1 MAGAHIKLDPPGH
14 RVVLAAITAML
25 AIAAVPTSVSASMD
39 DVFCD
44 QIEGSHQRALALRRT
59 SEWFPIRAGAAV
71 ADSMSGE
78 SNSEAWRAYQ
88 STLDAAT
95 TTSTIR
101 NGHNGDGPHTVIGG
115 ARLIWNL
122 WAAEND
128 LRWIVLRDSA
138 LGFGALSAVLGV
150 VGAFVF
156 GRALRHRTPSEHLP
170 QTSRLVVTPD
180 QPLDFFVPQADPRST
195 ALYAQAEK
203 LEFISPLT
211 EQILACFAASP
222 NHPASLA
229 DHLNVPGGLI
239 EHTARTTEIMATLA
253 QGRPDDERRLC
264 LLMALAHDL
273 GKLLAY
279 EQSQGGWID
288 RRLPHDRISG
298 LMVASLPGF
307 YTEINPAHR
316 EALLCALRY
325 YHNPEEIPTS
335 APPLT
340 SVLFEVMHKA
350 DAIAHDQETSQSR
363 EQVEGVKPYLWEAFC
378 AAVPDLN
385 INRHRGGY
393 PEGFTAEEIVF
404 VLEHA
409 LREKTLDRLPQPLK
423 EKLPIR
429 RPLGKLHPAWPL
441 LVEVLREHGVL
452 AEAAQGRKANPSALF
467 NINASGVTY
476 KCVVAL
482 SIPVLQALA
491 PEAVQTWTRCQPY
504 EVKLTGARR
513 A

>member
-1 MAGAHIKLDPPGH
+1 MSVRLAPGFAPAT
-14 RVVLAAITAML
+14 LAITL
-25 AIAAVPTSVSASMD
+25 VIAPVSAHASFG
-39 DVFCD
+39 DVVRS
-44 QIEGSHQRALALRRT
+44 QVEESAQRAEALWRGTR
-59 SEWFPIRAGAAV
+59 WFPMRAGAAI
-71 ADSMSGE
+71 AGIMSWN
-78 SNSEAWRAYQ
+78 SASEAWHAYQ
-88 STLDAAT
+88 TALDEAT
-95 TTSTIR
+95 TTTVR
-101 NGHNGDGPHTVIGG
+101 DGNNRDGLHTMLGG
-115 ARLIWNL
+115 ARSTWNL
-122 WAAEND
+122 WTAENG

-138 LGFGALSAVLGV
+138 LGLGTLSAGLGGVGALLVA
-150 VGAFVF
+150 
-156 GRALRHRTPSEHLP
+156 RTVRRRTTAEHLP
-170 QTSRLVVTPD
+170 QLSRMFVTPN
-180 QPLDFFVPQADPRST
+180 QPLDFSVPQADPRST

-203 LEFISPLT
+203 LGVLSPLT

-222 NHPASLA
+222 EHPASLA

-239 EHTARTTEIMATLA
+239 EHTARTIEIMATLA
-253 QGRPDDERRLC
+253 QGRLNDERRLC
-264 LLMALAHDL
+264 LVMALAHDL

-279 EQSQGGWID
+279 EQSDGGWID

-298 LMVASLPGF
+298 LMIASLPGF
-307 YTEINPAHR
+307 YAELLPAHR

-335 APPLT
+335 APPIG
-340 SVLFEVMHKA
+340 SVLFELMHKA

-363 EQVEGVKPYLWEAFC
+363 QQVEGVKPHLWEAFC

-393 PEGFTAEEIVF
+393 PEGFTSGEIVF

-409 LREKTLDRLPQPLK
+409 LRERTLDRLPPPLK

-452 AEAAQGRKANPSALF
+452 AEAVQGRKANPSALF
-467 NINASGVTY
+467 NINASKVTY
-476 KCVVAL
+476 KCVAAL
-482 SIPVLQALA
+482 SLPALEALA
-491 PEAVQTWTRCQPY
+491 PEAVRSWTRCQPY
-504 EVKLTGARR
+504 DVKLTGARH